1 VRVIFRKL
9 KNGLDVFIYEDHRT
23 PIFSFVILYAVGSMD
38 ECPGITGVSHIL
50 EHMTFKGS
58 DRVDGTELNR
68 FIRRHGGYMNAETHE
83 DRTIYYMTLP
93 ISELEYPLETWSDLM
108 TNAKIDEKDFK
119 SEREVVIEERR
130 LQTEDN
136 PIGALFESLNATS
149 FWAHP
154 YRWPVIGWMSD
165 LERITRDEVY
175 EYYRSY
181 YRPDNAVIV
190 MKGDFKEDY
199 ALGLIEKYFGNIPN
213 GNGRIKRAN
222 TVEPIQIGM
231 RRSEIHKPAELPL
244 VMMGF
249 HAPGIN
255 DDNVFPLLVVEKILS
270 SGESSRIFK
279 NIILEKRLSTGAG
292 GVFSYVKRDP
302 GLFIF
307 YAQAAPDK
315 TPADLETALWEE
327 VDKLTSENISFE
339 EIEKAKNIVEA
350 QFIYRMESNLSESVS
365 RGEFHLV
372 SRMEKYDSF
381 VEKIR
386 GVNQQSIMEV
396 CQKTLSRDNSSIVQL
411 IPENKSGSGRSVEI
425 PQNPSRYLKC
435 NYIQD
440 NILDSGKLPDGLPF
454 WKDSD
459 RFQLPNSLQVIAYH
473 RDDLPI
479 VQMGMLIKT
488 GACYDPPIKAGLAS
502 LCGNLLRAGTKSR
515 SSADISEEIERLGSQ
530 FSISVQREFV
540 AIGMQFLSRYYKTGF
555 DVLSDCLIYPAFSDD
570 EVSRYKELQSGE
582 IKSAE
587 DDVWRLAP
595 REFVRNLFQTPSY
608 SNPLLGELET
618 VNSFTRSDVL
628 DFYNKYYKASNMI
641 LSVVGDYDKSTIKD
655 DITRYFS
662 GMDSLPSAEP
672 PVNEPKKIDS
682 QVVAKYQKDTSQA
695 SIVMGNYSFQ
705 RKSDDYYAFL
715 LMNLILGGDSLTSR
729 LGYTIREKNG
739 LVYFIQS
746 GFTPMT
752 KTGYW
757 QIMLQTKNEN
767 ASRAIELIREEIRKM
782 RDTNVSDEEL
792 NDAKSNLRGRS
803 ALEIESN
810 SGLII
815 KLLSIA
821 YYGLEDDYMENLFRK
836 IEMVTREQV
845 MDVARRYLDPER
857 YLVMIV
863 GEDKLTG

>member
-1 VRVIFRKL
+1 LIFRKL

-23 PIFSFVILYAVGSMD
+23 PIFSFVILYSVGSMD

-58 DRVDGTELNR
+58 DKVDGTELNR
-68 FIRRHGGYMNAETHE
+68 FIRRHGGYMNAETHD
-83 DRTIYYMTLP
+83 DRTLYYMTLP
-93 ISELEYPLETWSDLM
+93 ISELEYPMATWSDLM
-108 TNAKIDEKDFK
+108 TNAKIDEKEFK
-119 SEREVVIEERR
+119 SERDVVIEERR
-130 LQTEDN
+130 LQSEDN

-149 FWAHP
+149 FWAHT

-181 YRPDNAVIV
+181 YRPDNAVIII
-190 MKGDFKEDY
+190 KGDFKEDRVI
-199 ALGLIEKYFGNIPN
+199 GLIEQYFGNIPK
-213 GNGRIKRAN
+213 GDGQIKRAN
-222 TVEPIQIGM
+222 TIEPIQIGM

-270 SGESSRIFK
+270 SGESSRIFR

-292 GVFSYVKRDP
+292 GVFTYVKRDP

-315 TPADLETALWEE
+315 TSGELETALWKE
-327 VDKLTSENISFE
+327 VDKLSSDEITLE

-350 QFIYRMESNLSESVS
+350 QFIFRMESNLSESIT
-365 RGEFHLV
+365 RGEYHLV

-386 GVNQQSIMEV
+386 GVTRDDINRV
-396 CQKTLSRDNSSIVQL
+396 CQKTLTRDNSSIVQL
-411 IPENKSGSGRSVEI
+411 IPEKSSGSGMSVEI

-440 NILDSGKLPDGLPF
+440 SSSESIKLPDGLPF
-454 WKDSD
+454 WKESEK
-459 RFQLPNSLQVIAYH
+459 FQLPNNLQVIAYH

-479 VQMGMLIKT
+479 VQMGMLIRS
-488 GACYDPPIKAGLAS
+488 GACYDPPKKAGLAS
-502 LCGNLLRAGTKSR
+502 LCGNLLKAGTTSR
-515 SSADISEEIERLGSQ
+515 SSADISEIERLGSQ
-530 FSISVQREFV
+530 FSISVQREFT

-555 DVLSDCLIYPAFSDD
+555 DVLSDCLIYPAFSD
-570 EVSRYKELQSGE
+570 EEISRYKELQSGE

-595 REFVRNLFQTPSY
+595 REFVRNLFKTPSY

-618 VNSFTRSDVL
+618 IDSFTRSDVL
-628 DFYNKYYKASNMI
+628 DFYKQYYKASNMI
-641 LSVVGDYDKSTIKD
+641 LSVVGDFDKATIRE

-662 GMDSLPSAEP
+662 GMDSLPKAEP
-672 PVNEPKKIDS
+672 PENEPRKIDS
-682 QVVAKYQKDTSQA
+682 QVIAKYQKEATQA

-705 RKSDDYYAFL
+705 RKSDDFYAYL

-739 LVYFIQS
+739 LAYFIQS
-746 GFTPMT
+746 GFMPFT

-757 QIMLQTKNEN
+757 NIMLQTKNEN
-767 ASRAIELIREEIRKM
+767 ASRAIELIREEIRKI
-782 RDTNVSDEEL
+782 RDAYVTDEEL
-792 NDAKSNLRGRS
+792 NDAKSNLRGQS

-810 SGLII
+810 NGLIVR
-815 KLLSIA
+815 LLSIA
-821 YYGLEDDYMENLFRK
+821 YYGLADDYMENLFRK
-836 IEMVTREQV
+836 IDMVTRDQV
-845 MDVARRYLDPER
+845 MDVAWRYLDPER

>member
-1 VRVIFRKL
+1 MRLIFKKL

-23 PIFSFVILYAVGSMD
+23 PIFSFVILYGVGSMD

-58 DRVDGTELNR
+58 DKVNGTELNR
-68 FIRRHGGYMNAETHE
+68 FIRRHGGYMNAETHD
-83 DRTIYYMTLP
+83 DRTLYYMTLP

-108 TNAKIDEKDFK
+108 TNAKIDEKEFK
-119 SEREVVIEERR
+119 SERKVVIEERR
-130 LQTEDN
+130 LQTDDN

-149 FWAHP
+149 YWAHP

-165 LERITRDEVY
+165 LEQITRDQVY

-181 YRPDNAVIV
+181 YRPDNAVVV
-190 MKGDFKEDY
+190 MKGDFKEDHV
-199 ALGLIEKYFGNIPN
+199 LGLIEKYFGDIPK
-213 GNGRIKRAN
+213 GDEQIKRAN
-222 TVEPIQIGM
+222 TIEPVQIGM
-231 RRSEIHKPAELPL
+231 RRSEIRKPAELPL

-270 SGESSRIFK
+270 SGESSRIFR
-279 NIILEKRLSTGAG
+279 NIILEKRLATGAG

-307 YAQAAPDK
+307 YAQASPDK
-315 TPADLETALWEE
+315 TSGELETALWEE
-327 VDKLTSENISFE
+327 VDKLTSENISLE
-339 EIEKAKNIVEA
+339 ELEKAKNIVEA
-350 QFIYRMESNLSESVS
+350 NFIYRMESNLSESIM

-386 GVNQQSIMEV
+386 GVNQQSIVEV
-396 CQKTLSRDNSSIVQL
+396 CQKTLTRDNSTIVQL
-411 IPENKSGSGRSVEI
+411 IPEKTSGAGVSVEI

-435 NYIQD
+435 NYFQD
-440 NILDSGKLPDGLPF
+440 NFSESGKLPDGLPF
-454 WKDSD
+454 WKEAEK
-459 RFQLPNSLQVIAYH
+459 FQLPNSLQVIAYH

-479 VQMGMLIKT
+479 VQMGMLIKA
-488 GACYDPPIKAGLAS
+488 GACYDPPKKAGLAS

-555 DVLSDCLIYPAFSDD
+555 DVLSDCLIYPAFHDD
-570 EVSRYKELQSGE
+570 EVARYKELQSGE

-595 REFVRNLFQTPSY
+595 REFIRNLFQTPSY

-618 VNSFTRSDVL
+618 IDSFTRSDVL
-628 DFYNKYYKASNMI
+628 DFYKQYYKASNMM
-641 LSVVGDYDKSTIKD
+641 LAVVGDFDKATIKE

-662 GMDSLPSAEP
+662 EMDSLPTAQP
-672 PVNEPKKIDS
+672 PENEPKNIDS
-682 QVVAKYQKDTSQA
+682 RVVVNYPRDSSQV
-695 SIVMGNYSFQ
+695 SIVLGNYSFQ

-739 LVYFIQS
+739 FAYFVQS
-746 GFTPMT
+746 GFTPLT

-767 ASRAIELIREEIRKM
+767 ASRAIELIREEILM
-782 RDTNVSDEEL
+782 IRDTYVTDEEL

-810 SGLII
+810 SGLLM

-821 YYGLEDDYMENLFRK
+821 YYDLGDDYMENLFK
-836 IEMVTREQV
+836 NIELATRDQI
-845 MDVARRYLDPER
+845 MGVAKRYLDPER

-863 GEDKLTG
+863 GEDKISI